1 MLILA
6 SGSLR
11 QFRLERC
18 SRGGRLGCARSD
30 LCDERLTGSIW
41 MCGAGVKQKNGP
53 CLVRQVCRRHLTLE
67 PSIGL
72 AMLADVGAGGWHGP
86 GCAWKA
92 LRNRYFSFFR
102 RDRSRCP
109 LPFGSLPL
117 LLSVQ
122 PVPLLDGSKRSL
134 PCWSCSFC
142 YRNAQRSVCAT
153 LYVAAR
159 TNGRSTGDKD
169 KP

>member
-11 QFRLERC
+11 QFALERC
-18 SRGGRLGCARSD
+18 SRGGRIGCARSV

-41 MCGAGVKQKNGP
+41 MCGAGVNQNRTL
-53 CLVRQVCRRHLTLE
+53 LVRQVRRRHPCHGAVILD
-67 PSIGL
+67 L
-72 AMLADVGAGGWHGP
+72 AMLADVGTRGWHGP
-86 GCAWKA
+86 GCPWKA
-92 LRNRYFSFFR
+92 SRNRYFSLSR
-102 RDRSRCP
+102 RDRSRP
-109 LPFGSLPL
+109 PSTFGILPL
-117 LLSVQ
+117 LLSGQ
-122 PVPLLDGSKRSL
+122 RVPLLDGSKRSL
-134 PCWSCSFC
+134 PCWSFSFC